1 MISPRNIREDF
12 MSRKNKSTTQA
23 PTSDSQTT
31 TTEQPA
37 PTQSPEQPATEG
49 QPSFAERVGK
59 SSGIT
64 IPDPFG
70 IAGDYLADV
79 KLFESKRD
87 RQVAIQ
93 FGEGRLEDKPS
104 PEVIG
109 KLKEAGYRW
118 NQVDKIWAYPIEP
131 ASAMSTRITAEKLFK
146 EVSQMIRKEKGL
158 GIESPEEQ
166 IPF

>member
-1 MISPRNIREDF
+1 MP
-12 MSRKNKSTTQA
+12 RKNKSTSQE
-23 PTSDSQTT
+23 PTSDTPST

-37 PTQSPEQPATEG
+37 TTQSPEQATADT
-49 QPSFAERVGK
+49 QPGFAERVGK

-64 IPDPFG
+64 VPDPFC
-70 IAGDYLADV
+70 IAGDYLAGV

-104 PEVIG
+104 EQVIG
-109 KLKEAGYRW
+109 RLKEAGYRW
-118 NQVDKIWAYPIEP
+118 NPVDKIWAYPIEP

-146 EVSQMIRKEKGL
+146 EVSQMIRKEKGM
-158 GIESPEEQ
+158 GIEPEEQ
-166 IPF
+166 IPY

>member
-1 MISPRNIREDF
+1 MP
-12 MSRKNKSTTQA
+12 RKNKSTPQE
-23 PTSDSQTT
+23 PTSDSPTS

-37 PTQSPEQPATEG
+37 TTQAPELPTNEG
-49 QPSFAERVGK
+49 QPNFAERVGK
-59 SSGIT
+59 SNGIT
-64 IPDPFG
+64 VPDPFG
-70 IAGDYLADV
+70 IAGDYLAGV

-118 NQVDKIWAYPIEP
+118 NPVDKIWAYPIEP
-131 ASAMSTRITAEKLFK
+131 AAAMGTRINAEKLFK
-146 EVSQMIRKEKGL
+146 EVCRMIRKEKGL
-158 GIESPEEQ
+158 GIEPPEEQ